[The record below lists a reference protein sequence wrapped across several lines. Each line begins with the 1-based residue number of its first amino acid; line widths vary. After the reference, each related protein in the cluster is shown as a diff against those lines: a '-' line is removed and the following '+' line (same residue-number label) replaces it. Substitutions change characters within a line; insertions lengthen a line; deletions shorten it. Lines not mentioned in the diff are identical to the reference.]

1 MNKLEKVAAKA
12 ARKFTEKNV
21 KGIACFGF
29 FHQPKISESMK
40 KRLEERK

>member
-21 KGIACFGF
+21 KGLACLCF